1 MPNLDQLER
10 YYARSREEWREWLE
24 KNHQTSPGIWFI
36 YYKKGTEE
44 QTVTYEDAVEDA
56 LSFGWIDSKVN
67 ALDEKRYMQV
77 FTPRKPGSTWSK
89 LNKNRVKKL
98 IKQGLM
104 TPAGLEKIE
113 LAMKDGSWYILD
125 DVEDLIL
132 PDDLKKALE
141 VDEKAEQNFHQFN
154 DSSKKQ
160 ILWWVVSAK
169 RPETR
174 ERRIKKVV
182 DIAHHN
188 QKPYWL

>member
-1 MPNLDQLER
+1 MSKLDQLDR

-36 YYKKGTEE
+36 YYKKGTGEPTLAYEE
-44 QTVTYEDAVEDA
+44 AVEEA

-89 LNKNRVKKL
+89 LNKKRVENL
-98 IKQGLM
+98 INHGLI

-113 LAMKDGSWYILD
+113 MAKKDGSWYTLD
-125 DVEDLIL
+125 DIEDLKM
-132 PDDLKKALE
+132 PKDLKRAFESNK
-141 VDEKAEQNFHQFN
+141 KAELHFHNFN
-154 DSSKKQ
+154 ESSRKQ
-160 ILWWVVSAK
+160 MLWWVASAK

-174 ERRIKKVV
+174 TRRIRRIVEMAAQNKKP
-182 DIAHHN
+182 IG
-188 QKPYWL
+188 

>member
-36 YYKKGTEE
+36 YYKRGTEE
-44 QTVTYEDAVEDA
+44 PTVAYEDAVEEA

-77 FTPRKPGSTWSK
+77 FTPRKSGSTWSK
-89 LNKNRVKKL
+89 LNKKRAEKL

-104 TPAGLEKIE
+104 TNAGLKKIE
-113 LAMKDGSWYILD
+113 TAKKDGSWIMLD
-125 DVEDLIL
+125 DVEDLLL
-132 PDDLKKALE
+132 PEDLKNALE
-141 VDEKAEQNFHQFN
+141 VDEKAERNFHKFN

-160 ILWWVVSAK
+160 ILWWITSAK

-174 ERRIKKVV
+174 KGRIRKVV
-182 DIAHHN
+182 ELAHQN
-188 QKPYWL
+188 QKP